1 MLQGFPESMQK
12 LIDQFSKFP
21 GIGKKTAQRLA
32 FFILKWSNEEAK
44 KTAEAIIQ
52 IKKNVRFCSI
62 CNNLS
67 DTEIC
72 HICNDSIRDKKIICV
87 VEQPND
93 ISSVEKMGSY
103 KGLYHVLLGA
113 LSPLE
118 GIGPKDIKI
127 IDLINRVKNNDIREI
142 IIATNSDTEGEATAL
157 YITKVFKPIDIKVS
171 RLASGMPV
179 GANIEYA
186 DQATLQKAFDGR
198 VSIV

>member
-1 MLQGFPESMQK
+1 MLQGFPESMK
-12 LIDQFSKFP
+12 NLIDQFSKFP
-21 GIGKKTAQRLA
+21 GIGKKTAQRLV
-32 FFILKWSNEEAK
+32 FFILKWSNDEAR

-52 IKKNVRFCSI
+52 VKKNVRFCSI

-72 HICNDSIRDKKIICV
+72 NICEDSIRDKNIICV

-93 ISSVEKMGSY
+93 ISSVEKMGTY

-118 GIGPKDIKI
+118 GIGPKDLKI
-127 IDLINRVKNNDIREI
+127 IDLVNRTRNNDVKEI
-142 IIATNSDTEGEATAL
+142 IIATNSNTEGEATAL
-157 YITKVFKPIDIKVS
+157 YLKKLFKSTNIRVS

-186 DQATLQKAFDGR
+186 DNATLQKAFDGR
-198 VSIV
+198 ISIV